1 MASPRPSSQRDTP
14 PSDAE
19 LSLFQMNDRMNQLD
33 SRFLE
38 LRSLVLTKD
47 GYVDRRNR
55 EDEHI
60 RREFE
65 SHRAV
70 SDRIDLNVVSLR
82 SDVTAL
88 RSDVNTLRSDVNTL
102 RFDMTT
108 LRSDVDRIDSNV
120 AALRNKLDSK
130 DRTNFNYLARTIHAQ
145 IRPVPISA
153 EDGSAIFP
161 KWFPR
166 TVWKFWCLRKR
177 SRRKLSNV
185 FESTLTI
192 QITDVPK

>member
-60 RREFE
+60 RRQFE
-65 SHRAV
+65 NHRAV
-70 SDRIDLNVVSLR
+70 SDRIDMNVVSLR

-88 RSDVNTLRSDVNTL
+88 RSD
-102 RFDMTT
+102 MTT
-108 LRSDVDRIDSNV
+108 LRADVDRIDSNV
-120 AALRNKLDSK
+120 AALRFDMDKRIGKLEIRLDSRELK
-130 DRTNFNYLARTIHAQ
+130 HFNYFARAAHAQ
-145 IRPVPISA
+145 IRPVPVSA
-153 EDGSAIFP
+153 GDGSVVFP

-166 TVWKFWCLRKR
+166 TIWKFWCLKKR
-177 SRRKLSNV
+177 SRRKFTSSSQRSP
-185 FESTLTI
+185 F
-192 QITDVPK
+192 K